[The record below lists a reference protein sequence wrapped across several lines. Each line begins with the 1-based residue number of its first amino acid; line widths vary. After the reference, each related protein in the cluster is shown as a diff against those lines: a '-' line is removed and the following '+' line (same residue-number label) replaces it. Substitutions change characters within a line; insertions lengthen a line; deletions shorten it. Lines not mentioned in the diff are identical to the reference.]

1 MISFFQKRGVVAKIT
16 GNSCIILS
24 SEGTYAKVPLPFPE
38 IKVGAEI
45 LYRVPLLSKS
55 LKPMLLVASVLIL
68 FMSFYLVDQ
77 VIIPQQAV
85 AYVSL
90 DIDPSL
96 EMSVDKNMR
105 VIKVHCFNDN
115 AVSLV
120 EPLELEGKMLESAIA
135 ELINHAID
143 MKYLTVGQD
152 NILISSISSSQEPFP
167 VNQEALYEVMEES
180 LASRGCSG
188 HVEIYKGDKIIHT
201 AAKDNNISAGKYIIY
216 EQLIKSGRNVNLDD
230 IRQETVGQLAT
241 AYNLD
246 LLPEDDEIR
255 TEPVQTNH
263 GEVSTERKE
272 LVAGDYKKNQEN
284 VNFTG
289 RENDNRQDENVSR
302 SYSSRNNRI
311 AQILPIEITT
321 AKKESLVDNHMQWTE
336 GLKKNEKLIAKSSK
350 GESDSSKK

>member
-16 GNSCIILS
+16 GNSCIVLS
-24 SEGTYAKVPLPFPE
+24 PEGTYAKIPLPFPE

-45 LYRVPLLSKS
+45 LYRTPILSRS
-55 LKPMLLVASVLIL
+55 FKPMMLVASVLIL
-68 FMSFYLVDQ
+68 LMSFYLVDQ
-77 VIIPQQAV
+77 AIIPQQAV

-105 VIKVHCFNDN
+105 VIKVHCFNDS

-120 EPLELEGKMLESAIA
+120 EPLKLEGEMLESAIA

-143 MKYLTVGQD
+143 MNYLKVGQD

-167 VNQEALYEVMEES
+167 VDQEALYEVMEEA

-188 HVEIYKGDKIIHT
+188 HVEIYKGDKSIYT

-216 EQLIKSGRNVNLDD
+216 EQLVKSGRNVNLDD

-246 LLPEDDEIR
+246 LLPKDDEIK

-263 GEVSTERKE
+263 GEVNTENKE

-284 VNFTG
+284 VNFKD
-289 RENDNRQDENVSR
+289 RENDNRQDESISR
-302 SYSSRNNRI
+302 SYSPRKTRI
-311 AQILPIEITT
+311 AQNVTT
-321 AKKESLVDNHMQWTE
+321 ETALAKESLLDKRMQGTA
-336 GLKKNEKLIAKSSK
+336 GFKKNEKPIAKSSK
-350 GESDSSKK
+350 SESDSSRK